1 MKRKAMMM
9 QHDDTMSRRHDWVR
23 PDDTATLCRVVE
35 SSSRPASIVLRPMS
49 CVLRRVVVSVIAGI
63 LCVSTA
69 QAADGVHVSTVT
81 DEDGDEVILM
91 ESEWISMSLLPWRQ
105 ALIHR
110 FVFRPTGNDIVAPTN
125 PKHRFGGGGGILMDC
140 LWEQDW
146 RFQELAYKTYPYQIT
161 KNGPDEA
168 QVVFET
174 DIKGFLGADNSGVIS
189 SLLSNLTLRRTVTLR
204 AGQPFFRFDFEFI
217 NNDRWAKR
225 PSFWVHN
232 NSFIARNNGKDTVV
246 RPTDR
251 GLSGIGGDQVSYAG
265 PQGQQFV
272 DNFTAGWSGH
282 LSKERREGIVY
293 LMDYDYVDKLYN
305 CFESFGSNGTQ
316 EWWYD
321 AILAFRNQPWKGR
334 VYILPMIGLSRLD
347 HANPYFICALDG
359 KREDGKL
366 FMDVSMTSSYESVAR
381 VTLVPEIRSGLL
393 DGGTPKTRELEP
405 IVFDSLAIQPTTQR
419 VVLDFTEAD
428 PLVWTVKAFV
438 ELPEGGMKTYTF
450 QRFYA
455 GEYPLKSNLRRVAG
469 DPIVILD
476 RPVKNPHVPEVPA
489 EMTIN
494 RTDFNVFG
502 VHGIG
507 TMRLGLEE
515 AVTSRIAR
523 ATYEVG
529 YASGCDVAMNG
540 LTDFPYDYERLYAC
554 RVMVIANAMDKEFRR
569 VGASIL
575 RPWLEEK
582 GGLVLVGGPF
592 AYAFE
597 YEEHPIYEH
606 YPLVPGTG
614 KIRKEPTRLSM
625 PEVPEHPIFAGIDF
639 SNLPWIFYPHKD
651 LQLKDTPEV
660 RVLMKCGD
668 EPFIVERIHNGQRT
682 IAVTLNAF
690 GEDEDFGGKTSVRH
704 WDQWS
709 ALFAN
714 IVRYCG
720 Q

>member
-1 MKRKAMMM
+1 MISSISHLRYLRLKLGTLSAVVAAVMGSAAM
-9 QHDDTMSRRHDWVR
+9 
-23 PDDTATLCRVVE
+23 A
-35 SSSRPASIVLRPMS
+35 
-49 CVLRRVVVSVIAGI
+49 
-63 LCVSTA
+63 A
-69 QAADGVHVSTVT
+69 QEGVHVSTTV
-81 DEDGDEVILM
+81 DDDGDEVILM

-110 FVFRPTGNDIVAPTN
+110 FVFRPTNNDIVAPTN

-140 LWEQDW
+140 FWEQDW
-146 RFQELAYKTYPYQIT
+146 RFQELAYKGYPYTIT

-174 DIKGFLGADNSGVIS
+174 NIKGFLGADNSGIIS
-189 SLLSNLTLRRTVTLR
+189 PLLSNLTLRRTVTLK

-232 NSFIARNNGKDTVV
+232 SSFVARGNGKDTVV
-246 RPTDR
+246 RPSDR
-251 GLSGIGGDQVSYAG
+251 GLTAIGGDQEAYAG

-305 CFESFGSNGTQ
+305 CFPFFGSNGTQ

-321 AILAFRNQPWKGR
+321 AILAFRDRPWQGR

-359 KREDGKL
+359 KREDGRL
-366 FMDVSMTSSYESVAR
+366 TMEVSLTASYESVSR

-393 DGGTPKTRELEP
+393 EDSDAKTIELEP

-419 VVLDFTEAD
+419 VTLDFAYPD

-455 GEYPLKSNLRRVAG
+455 GDYALKSNLTRVGG
-469 DPIVILD
+469 DPIVTLD
-476 RPVKNPHVPEVPA
+476 RAVKNPHVPEVPS
-489 EMTIN
+489 ELEVN
-494 RTDFNVFG
+494 RSDFKVFG

-507 TMRLGLEE
+507 AMRLGLDE
-515 AVTSRIAR
+515 AVASQIPG
-523 ATYEVG
+523 ATYEIG
-529 YASGCDVAMNG
+529 YAPGCDVSMNG
-540 LTDFPYDYERLYAC
+540 LTDFPYDYERLYDF

-575 RPWLEEK
+575 RPWLEAK

-597 YEEHPIYEH
+597 YEEHPLYDH

-614 KIRKEPTRLSM
+614 TIRKEPTRLCA
-625 PEVPEHPIFAGIDF
+625 PDVPEHPIFGGIDF
-639 SNLPWIFYPHKD
+639 GDLPWVFYPHKN
-651 LQLKDTPEV
+651 LRLKDTPEV
-660 RVLMKCGD
+660 RVLMRCGD
-668 EPFIVERIHNGQRT
+668 EPFIIERIHDGQRT
-682 IAVTLNAF
+682 IAVAVNAF
-690 GEDEDFGGKTSVRH
+690 GEEKDFGNKTAVRN
-704 WDQWS
+704 WDQWP